1 MLVDPM
7 LILAGDYLAQD
18 GGYLVGTSWVP
29 RGGWIPVQ
37 CFRIPL
43 VSGGFEG
50 TKTEV
55 FGTTEKKPFRWIQKQ
70 GEHRQYKA

>member
-18 GGYLVGTSWVP
+18 GTSWVP
-29 RGGWIPVQ
+29 RGW
-37 CFRIPL
+37 IPL
-43 VSGGFEG
+43 VSGGLKVQKLRPLG
-50 TKTEV
+50 PQ
-55 FGTTEKKPFRWIQKQ
+55 KKSHFDGFKKQ